1 MQFQIPR
8 WRNLAVI
15 KNSLIS
21 STTTATHFASFH
33 STPTSCQKWTNKWKS
48 DIKGGQEPTK
58 NYIRYATRQKRADAK
73 RALKDLLFKS
83 GSSKVQNEERMMRVE
98 MGNCS
103 HAKQEGHSYSS
114 GKKGG
119 SKFSAHHADKIH
131 HKKIRRKLRKKSI
144 SEDFDDDPEPIFKA
158 TFGNKWYTWTFKSW
172 QESSFQNSTSGF
184 EWRER
189 SSWKN
194 SRAKRWETQ
203 SEAESDEDSCAVGS
217 RSDRTILGLP
227 PTGPLKIEDVKNAFR
242 LSALKWHP
250 DKHQGPSQ
258 VMAEEK
264 FKVCANAYRSLS
276 SALSPA

>member
-1 MQFQIPR
+1 M
-8 WRNLAVI
+8 
-15 KNSLIS
+15 
-21 STTTATHFASFH
+21 T
-33 STPTSCQKWTNKWKS
+33 
-48 DIKGGQEPTK
+48 E